1 MDYTIDATNKKI
13 GRLASEIA
21 LILQGKKNP
30 KYEPRLE
37 GEDKVIVKNID
48 KVEISA
54 AKKKQ
59 KTYFRHTTQIG
70 HLKKQTMEQ
79 LWQKKSVRLNDGSY
93 SGGGPA
99 EILRRSVK
107 GMLPKNKLAKKRM
120 KRLVME

>member
-1 MDYTIDATNKKI
+1 MIYTIDATNKKI

-37 GEDKVIVKNID
+37 GEDGVIIKNID
-48 KVEISA
+48 KIEISA

-70 HLKKQTMEQ
+70 HLKKQTLKEV
-79 LWQKKSVRLNDGSY
+79 LEKKGA
-93 SGGGPA
+93 A
-99 EILRRSVK
+99 EVLRRSVK
-107 GMLPKNKLAKKRM
+107 GMLPKNKLLIKRM
-120 KRLVME
+120 KKLIIE